1 MGANHHRR
9 HTCHTAAGEGSG
21 GPPHGPDGG
30 PRRSDSAGGPRPSRL
45 YRNTDRGVLFGVC
58 AGLADYFGVSRFLV
72 RILAVV
78 ALFMFP
84 PPTLFCYF
92 IAALVIPRAPDYHY
106 ESEAEREF
114 WRQVRLKPSESL
126 SRLRHRYREQ
136 EQRIRNMEAFVTSS
150 EAKLHRAFRD
160 LDG

>member
-1 MGANHHRR
+1 VTCPFR
-9 HTCHTAAGEGSG
+9 HAPHAADGPGTGPAPGESAHGHPG
-21 GPPHGPDGG
+21 GQP
-30 PRRSDSAGGPRPSRL
+30 GGPRPSRL
-45 YRNTDRGVLFGVC
+45 YRNTERGVIFGVC
-58 AGLADYFGVSRFLV
+58 AGLADYFGISRFIV
-72 RILAVV
+72 RIVAVI

-92 IAALVIPRAPDYHY
+92 MAALLIRRAPAYHY
-106 ESEAEREF
+106 ESDAEKEF

-160 LDG
+160 LEG

>member
-1 MGANHHRR
+1 M
-9 HTCHTAAGEGSG
+9 
-21 GPPHGPDGG
+21 
-30 PRRSDSAGGPRPSRL
+30 RSSDWSSDVCSSDLL
-45 YRNTDRGVLFGVC
+45 YLNTERGVIFGVC
-58 AGLADYFGVSRFLV
+58 AGLSDYCGIIRFFV
-72 RILAVV
+72 RIVAVI

-92 IAALVIPRAPDYHY
+92 MAAFLIPRAPTFHY
-106 ESEAEREF
+106 ESDAEKEF
-114 WRQVRLKPSESL
+114 WRQIRRKPSESL

-160 LDG
+160 LET